1 MPTIINFV
9 SGFPDQTLNAVLDT
23 TPVTM
28 RAKWNE
34 RFGFWSL
41 SIYDRERE
49 TILAGVKL
57 VQNFPLT
64 SQYSLDEFTGELF
77 FLRMSGTKDRP
88 DFDSL
93 GGDHV
98 LAYFT
103 KDEINA
109 L

>member
-1 MPTIINFV
+1 M
-9 SGFPDQTLNAVLDT
+9 T
-23 TPVTM
+23 TVFDDFPVTL

-41 SIYDRERE
+41 GIYDRDRNP
-49 TILAGVKL
+49 ILTGIKL
-57 VQNFPLT
+57 VQDFPLI
-64 SQYSLDEFTGELF
+64 SQCNLSQFTGELI

-88 DFDSL
+88 DFSSL

-98 LAYFT
+98 LVYLS
-103 KDEINA
+103 KEELDA